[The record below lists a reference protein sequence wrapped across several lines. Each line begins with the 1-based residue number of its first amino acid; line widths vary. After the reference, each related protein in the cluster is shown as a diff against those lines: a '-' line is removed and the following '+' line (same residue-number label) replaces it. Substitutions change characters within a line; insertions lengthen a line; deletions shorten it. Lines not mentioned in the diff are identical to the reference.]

1 MTLVAKHSR
10 YSNASSNALSYWL
23 FCRLARI
30 TNSGPRDIILGLL
43 RCLRAR
49 RILTPPFRFLLHCAC
64 ALAAYCPVTVC
75 FRHTPSI
82 LLKLRFV
89 PFLPRFFSCP
99 RHSPSPV
106 PVPNYWVS
114 SLPYRS
120 LHLSLIS
127 LLLKDT
133 YSIMASATATATM
146 AAAGFNK
153 HSSSHAASS
162 LQTPGSGTFPSELRS
177 PMVASPSLLKKDDA
191 LKTPITPPSAYLDF
205 LKNMSP
211 ALMSPLPTGTSTH
224 FKFPAE
230 KTSNRISE
238 VGVDKPIHSPAA
250 SQPALSRNTSFE
262 SASSSSTSSTESVV
276 SHSSANTTSRSKPQS
291 PRITIPPSSFAMPAP
306 RSSRT
311 PRRLHIPQSPFT
323 PALSSA
329 HSMPSPYSGTPLS
342 AAPWSATYSPRDA
355 DPEANGKPGKVS
367 VRQVVTRTVTYCRT
381 PLEPAPRGKRRKLD
395 APAAGSSL
403 LDSYLEEREEARKAE
418 EATEDKITKA
428 EPEVKREASEEPIK
442 SPTSVSSAPSPAKDT

>member
-1 MTLVAKHSR
+1 
-10 YSNASSNALSYWL
+10 
-23 FCRLARI
+23 
-30 TNSGPRDIILGLL
+30 
-43 RCLRAR
+43 
-49 RILTPPFRFLLHCAC
+49 
-64 ALAAYCPVTVC
+64 
-75 FRHTPSI
+75 
-82 LLKLRFV
+82 
-89 PFLPRFFSCP
+89 
-99 RHSPSPV
+99 
-106 PVPNYWVS
+106 
-114 SLPYRS
+114 
-120 LHLSLIS
+120 
-127 LLLKDT
+127 
-133 YSIMASATATATM
+133 MASATATATM
-146 AAAGFNK
+146 AAAGFDK
-153 HSSSHAASS
+153 RPSSHAASS

-224 FKFPAE
+224 FKFPE
-230 KTSNRISE
+230 KSSSRVSE
-238 VGVDKPIHSPAA
+238 IGVDKPIHSPAT

-262 SASSSSTSSTESVV
+262 SASSSSTSSIESTV
-276 SHSSANTTSRSKPQS
+276 SHSSANTRSRSKPQS

-395 APAAGSSL
+395 APAAGTSL
-403 LDSYLEEREEARKAE
+403 LDSYLAEADEVRKMEETA
-418 EATEDKITKA
+418 EDKIAKVEAKA
-428 EPEVKREASEEPIK
+428 EPVVKREASEEATDTSTSASAS
-442 SPTSVSSAPSPAKDT
+442 SPPTDV